1 MGVRQAIW
9 RSVGVEDDSAQL
21 RLAGIQLRV
30 TRGIKPG
37 VWGGQGGWN
46 RRTQLMELG
55 RRPELS
61 EARHTQRK
69 KPTLVVTLGYYGFSV
84 EVKQE

>member
-1 MGVRQAIW
+1 MGVRQDIW

-21 RLAGIQLRV
+21 RLPGIQLRV

-46 RRTQLMELG
+46 RRTQPELG
-55 RRPELS
+55 RGPELS

-69 KPTLVVTLGYYGFSV
+69 KPALAVALGYYGFTGW
-84 EVKQE
+84 VKQE